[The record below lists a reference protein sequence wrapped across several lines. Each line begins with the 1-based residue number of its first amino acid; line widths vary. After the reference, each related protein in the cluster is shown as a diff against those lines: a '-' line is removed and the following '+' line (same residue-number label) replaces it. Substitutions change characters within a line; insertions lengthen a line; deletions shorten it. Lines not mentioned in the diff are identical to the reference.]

1 MNEPVAL
8 HERAA
13 DNLRFIRSTMER
25 AGAFTAVPGW
35 GGVAMGVSALP
46 AAWFANRVRPSS
58 DAWLRVWLIELVV
71 ALVLGGAGMLY
82 KARAFAV
89 PLFSGIGRKFAL
101 SLSPSLVV
109 GALLT
114 AALVRWGVPFS
125 LPGVW
130 MLLYGAGVATGGAFS
145 VRIIPVT
152 GVCFMAAGAVTL
164 FLPTA
169 WGDAAMA
176 CTFGGLHIVFGWL
189 IARRYGG

>member
-25 AGAFTAVPGW
+25 AGAFTAVTGW
-35 GGVAMGVSALP
+35 GGVAMGISALP

-58 DAWLRVWLIELVV
+58 HAWLRVWLIELVG

-82 KARAFAV
+82 TARRFSV
-89 PLFSGIGRKFAL
+89 PLCSGIGRKFAL

-152 GVCFMAAGAVTL
+152 GVFFMAAGAV
-164 FLPTA
+164 
-169 WGDAAMA
+169 
-176 CTFGGLHIVFGWL
+176 
-189 IARRYGG
+189 

>member
-1 MNEPVAL
+1 MNEPIAL

-13 DNLRFIRSTMER
+13 ENLRFIRDTMER

-35 GGVAMGVSALP
+35 GGLAMGVSALP
-46 AAWFANRVRPSS
+46 AAWFAAQARPSS
-58 DAWLRVWLIELVV
+58 SAWLRVWLIELAI
-71 ALVLGGAGMLY
+71 ALVVGSAAMLY
-82 KARAFAV
+82 KARRYSV
-89 PLFSGIGRKFAL
+89 PLFSGVGRKFAL

-114 AALVRWGVPFS
+114 AALIRWGVAFS

-152 GVCFMAAGAVTL
+152 GVLFMAAGAVTL
-164 FLPTA
+164 FLPIE

-176 CTFGGLHIVFGWL
+176 AAFGGLHIVFGWL
-189 IARRYGG
+189 IARRHGG